1 MWNPNNYSDDRFE
14 VLAEDNDNIV
24 LLWDGSV
31 DGQNRTVRLRLDED
45 EAQQLS
51 DEIDGLLDNNE

>member
-14 VLAEDNDNIV
+14 VLAKNNDNIV

-31 DGQNRTVRLRLDED
+31 DGQSRTVQLRLNED

-51 DEIDGLLDNNE
+51 NEIEGLLDNDE